1 MKSLTRFTLLL
12 SFALAAFAQVTP
24 GPVDCYQQFYFTT
37 GNGTSTFDN
46 RSIGCDQWTV
56 VYQADPNLTGY
67 TLAFESA
74 TGINA
79 AGTFGAYAGNTINQ
93 SASFGTAANGLATYC
108 SIASCASMGLTVNT
122 PWVQINVSG
131 ATGTGA
137 VRGAFYGYRTGYTG
151 GTGGAGGGGSGG
163 TGCPNPCP
171 VEGVDAAGAAPTVPP
186 VATAGFDGTDNHRVI
201 TDSTG
206 RQVMVGG
213 AASGASQVGNP
224 VPVAG
229 NDGTDVRTLSTD
241 SSGVVNVNV
250 KSTVPP
256 TGAGSFDSA
265 QQAVTALAANLGTN
279 TAKSVCVHALI
290 ANTINIFAGPSG
302 VTDSTGMEIPPGQG
316 YCWNVSNTN
325 LIYVIAST
333 TGASI
338 SVTWTN

>member
-213 AASGASQVGNP
+213 AASGASQVPANRRRIVRQRPASGNGIGGQP
-224 VPVAG
+224 GNQHRQIGLRPRPHCEHHQHLCRAVRGHGFNGHGNSARAG
-229 NDGTDVRTLSTD
+229 VLLER
-241 SSGVVNVNV
+241 
-250 KSTVPP
+250 
-256 TGAGSFDSA
+256 
-265 QQAVTALAANLGTN
+265 QQYKPDLCDCQHHRSKHQCHMDELITA
-279 TAKSVCVHALI
+279 
-290 ANTINIFAGPSG
+290 
-302 VTDSTGMEIPPGQG
+302 
-316 YCWNVSNTN
+316 Y
-325 LIYVIAST
+325 
-333 TGASI
+333 
-338 SVTWTN
+338 